1 MSQDRTQTPTSVHT
15 APHDMSESLR
25 RMKLADA
32 KVSRPARRTL
42 GQMMPGYERQ
52 PVLTLYRPQFSNDTP
67 CIFCDQWLCP
77 GNCRSYAPAPS
88 GAALKAA
95 V

>member
-1 MSQDRTQTPTSVHT
+1 
-15 APHDMSESLR
+15 MSESLR

-32 KVSRPARRTL
+32 KASRPARRTL

-52 PVLTLYRPQFSNDTP
+52 PVLTLYRPTFSNDTP
-67 CIFCDQWLCP
+67 CLFCDRWTCS
-77 GNCRSYAPAPS
+77 GNCGGYAPAPS
-88 GAALKAA
+88 DAAAKAA